1 MRLLLHWWSMFI
13 MFISFNLVRLM
24 VKLFVTREHHVKG
37 CQRYKYTSFLPALL
51 PFTRLHE
58 ASNYDRNGDAAG
70 VMHLSTLCWTCHT
83 VILNA
88 QISCS
93 LACYLDWVW
102 SHLICD
108 CFFDLSCL
116 VDLSCIG
123 RSNRKAYSRWLWWEQ
138 LIKTVVPLAWD
149 WKHLLPKHRVTICI
163 HMWPLSLTY
172 PVKSVGRSRIVTSLI
187 PKSRFFSLLLCCSCV
202 VSVTIRSHATKAS
215 PLQELQIGS
224 NKSL

>member
-1 MRLLLHWWSMFI
+1 MS
-13 MFISFNLVRLM
+13 
-24 VKLFVTREHHVKG
+24 KDVKG
-37 CQRYKYTSFLPALL
+37 TNTPVSCLL
-51 PFTRLHE
+51 FCHSQGFTRHQTMTEMVMLLVWCIWALCAEH
-58 ASNYDRNGDAAG
+58 ATLSSWMHKSAAHWPATWTGYD
-70 VMHLSTLCWTCHT
+70 H
-83 VILNA
+83 IY
-88 QISCS
+88 I
-93 LACYLDWVW
+93 
-102 SHLICD
+102 ICD

-172 PVKSVGRSRIVTSLI
+172 PMKSVGRSRIVTSLI